1 MGTTFG
7 QYTFHTDGSLRPFI
21 LGKYKVRYKNSVVTI
36 PNPTK
41 AIRNNI
47 LFGCR
52 LFSLVLVLAL
62 VLSLSSLVVSVPVVV
77 VSVFNKNTIEKKFVY
92 RATIHATITQQNAT
106 HLSSNRSLRDRVGC
120 TSKMSPL
127 EEATAT
133 GSEAAL

>member
-21 LGKYKVRYKNSVVTI
+21 LGKYRVRYKNSVVTI

-52 LFSLVLVLAL
+52 LFSLVLVL
-62 VLSLSSLVVSVPVVV
+62 VLSLSSLVVSVSVVV
-77 VSVFNKNTIEKKFVY
+77 VVVFNKNTIEKKFVY
-92 RATIHATITQQNAT
+92 RATIHATTTQQNAT

-127 EEATAT
+127 EEATAA